1 MKRLWAAC
9 LMVIGLNTLLL
20 VLPGLFGL
28 TLPDAVVLAVG
39 AVDLVATPL
48 LIYASLKVYLK
59 K

>member
-20 VLPGLFGL
+20 VLPGLFGV
-28 TLPDAVVLAVG
+28 TLSDAVVLVIG
-39 AVDLVATPL
+39 AVDLIAAPL
-48 LIYASLKVYLK
+48 LIYASLKVYRK